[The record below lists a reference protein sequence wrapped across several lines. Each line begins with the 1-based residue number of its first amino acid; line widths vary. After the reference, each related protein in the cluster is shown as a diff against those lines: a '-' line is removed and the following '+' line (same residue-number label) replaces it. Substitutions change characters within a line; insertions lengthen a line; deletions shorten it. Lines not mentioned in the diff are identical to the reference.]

1 MFYTT
6 RRIVYHTL
14 LLNDTTCFVVVKLS
28 GCSLIAAKVFTQLV
42 LLCIVIICVDAVYL
56 HLQTGFTS
64 FRCQSNN
71 LIFIII

>member
-28 GCSLIAAKVFTQLV
+28 GCSLIAAKVFTQPV
-42 LLCIVIICVDAVYL
+42 LLFIVIICVDAVYL
-56 HLQTGFTS
+56 RL
-64 FRCQSNN
+64 
-71 LIFIII
+71 